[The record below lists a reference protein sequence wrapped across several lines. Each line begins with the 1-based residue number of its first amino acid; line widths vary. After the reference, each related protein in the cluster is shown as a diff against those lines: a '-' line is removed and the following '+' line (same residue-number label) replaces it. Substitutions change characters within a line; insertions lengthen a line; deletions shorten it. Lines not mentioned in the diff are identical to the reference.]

1 MNKISLPKINL
12 SKKQIILISISAF
25 ILLASVS
32 ISAISRNNTE
42 EEKNNTVNV
51 NREERQDGYADD
63 TQEALSS
70 TWQKVYSTETEP
82 KILVYGEVSDNPYG
96 EGSQSLS
103 LTEKCEY
110 EDKDTEENTYT
121 LGTTPIEV
129 KNHCMLNLA
138 YQADLSE
145 TVDTLTA
152 YFVLPDN
159 SLIALSSNDF
169 PSIQINIFDHETRI
183 VQLTGFAYYRISPQE
198 KGNIFTVNLPLYSQV
213 FTAIGTELFA
223 EIGLTDTSDSQYG
236 FSEGEYAGGFFLYDG
251 EGNISKRGNSEVL
264 QTMNSSDDTNVYY
277 NKLVNFVAEK
287 VPLFSDALD
296 LLERGDF
303 LENQK
308 TLSEKY
314 GFGNFSKFTTDT
326 LKAFVYDHTEDL
338 YTQTVTNV
346 EQMKAEEDAKWEEM
360 QNDDDDDTSSGDSS
374 SGSSSDMC
382 YSSGASYQLCR
393 MALDLNNGSAY
404 MSGSQC
410 CLVSTVSEPELVPVY

>member
-1 MNKISLPKINL
+1 MKKLSFPKINL
-12 SKKQIILISISAF
+12 TKKQIIIISISAF
-25 ILLASVS
+25 ILLASIS
-32 ISAISRNNTE
+32 ISAILKNDTE
-42 EEKNNTVNV
+42 GGNNTVNI
-51 NREERQDGYADD
+51 NREERQEGYADD

-70 TWQKVYSTETEP
+70 TWQKIYSTETEP
-82 KILVYGEVSDNPYG
+82 KILVYGEISDNPYG

-121 LGTTPIEV
+121 LGTAPIEV
-129 KNHCMLNLA
+129 KNHCILNLA

-152 YFVLPDN
+152 YLVLPDN

-169 PSIQINIFDHETRI
+169 PSVQINIFDNEIRI
-183 VQLTGFAYYRISPQE
+183 VQLTGSAYYRISPKE
-198 KGNIFTVNLPLYSQV
+198 YGDIFTVEIPLFSQI
-213 FTAIGTELFA
+213 FTATGTEIFA
-223 EIGLTDTSDSQYG
+223 EVGFTQEANSQYG
-236 FSEGEYAGGFFLYDG
+236 FNEWEYAGGFFLYDG
-251 EGNISKRGNSEVL
+251 EGNISKRGSSEVL

-287 VPLFSDALD
+287 VPLFSDTLD
-296 LLERGDF
+296 LLGRGDF

-314 GFGNFSKFTTDT
+314 GFGNFSEFTTDT
-326 LKAFVYDHTEDL
+326 LKAFVYNHVEDV
-338 YTQTVTNV
+338 YTQTVTSV

-360 QNDDDDDTSSGDSS
+360 QNDDDDDTSSGGSS